1 VNSSLGGSDRYY
13 TQQEHAQHMIDT
25 ETGVNHMLEILD
37 KIIYK
42 RGEENVSTHVESNY
56 QRRVEGVWRVYHT

>member
-1 VNSSLGGSDRYY
+1 
-13 TQQEHAQHMIDT
+13 MIDT

-37 KIIYK
+37 KIINK